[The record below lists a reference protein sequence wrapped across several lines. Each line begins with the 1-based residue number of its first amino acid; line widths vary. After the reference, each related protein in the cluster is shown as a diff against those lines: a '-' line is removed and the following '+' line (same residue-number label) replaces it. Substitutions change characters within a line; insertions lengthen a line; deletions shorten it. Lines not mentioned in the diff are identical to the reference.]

1 MEVLH
6 MAQRTL
12 AGAFEFTLTGP
23 PGAYTVLNST
33 DLAAWSES
41 GTLTNNLGS
50 AVFTDVAANQSPRKF
65 YRARS
70 AP

>member
-1 MEVLH
+1 M
-6 MAQRTL
+6 
-12 AGAFEFTLTGP
+12 AGAFEFAITGP

-33 DLAAWSES
+33 DLAAWTEL
-41 GTLTNNLGS
+41 GMLTNNLGS
-50 AVFTDVAANQSPRKF
+50 AVFTDAAANQSPHKF